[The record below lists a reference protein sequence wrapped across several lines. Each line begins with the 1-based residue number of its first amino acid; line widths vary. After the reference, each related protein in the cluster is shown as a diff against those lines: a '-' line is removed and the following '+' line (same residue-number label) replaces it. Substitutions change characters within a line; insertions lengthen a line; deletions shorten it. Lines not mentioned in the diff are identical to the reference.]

1 MPPCEFYRVAAH
13 AELRSTGQ
21 LLSVWTVPQSL
32 EKIDE
37 WIQAERAHAAD
48 LPAAQNGAL
57 VGNFPLP
64 RSQRVTLSGTH
75 KLPRSR
81 KAEDSG
87 CFLMWATQDDAKSEL

>member
-1 MPPCEFYRVAAH
+1 MLN
-13 AELRSTGQ
+13 ELRSTGQ

-48 LPAAQNGAL
+48 LPAAQKRAL

-64 RSQRVTLSGTH
+64 RSQRVTFRYSQVTSLEEGRRQRL
-75 KLPRSR
+75 LPDVGDPGR
-81 KAEDSG
+81 
-87 CFLMWATQDDAKSEL
+87 C